1 MHCCNGNLRPLMKVM
16 VVGFGNGHAVSL
28 VDSLFESLNDPTFVL
43 EAATGRD
50 MKLEH

>member
-1 MHCCNGNLRPLMKVM
+1 MKVM
-16 VVGFGNGHAVSL
+16 VIGLGNGHSVSV
-28 VDSLFESLNDPTFVL
+28 VDSVFECLYDPTLVL